1 MSDDLMKEAKQ
12 LLNSISTENTKWYK
26 LVEPVSKLVE
36 SQFKPNVYYYSY
48 GLYPDDSSKVTIN
61 NEEYQ
66 VLHYKH
72 IDLSR
77 PRPRPIP
84 GLERQLDG
92 HVLNKLLPNELILII
107 ESYIGYDFSQIF
119 DNDNVLGKT
128 VFSNFFGTEN

>member
-66 VLHYKH
+66 VLHHKH

-77 PRPRPIP
+77 QRPIQIP